1 MINKIKDWLNS
12 PYRWAIL
19 AALLGLVAS
28 VWAYQS
34 SLRHEE
40 VRLQT
45 HFDHLA
51 IDRVQRVQDK
61 LEQALTTLTTV
72 SSLLDAS
79 NDVSRSKF
87 RLMVTPLLERRP
99 DIMAISW
106 APRVR
111 QQERS
116 NLEKNL
122 RADGDARH
130 GISEATG
137 NAQNISPA
145 SKRTQYFPVLFSE
158 PIERNRNAIGNDI
171 YF

>member
-87 RLMVTPLLERRP
+87 RLMVTPLL
-99 DIMAISW
+99 
-106 APRVR
+106 
-111 QQERS
+111 
-116 NLEKNL
+116 
-122 RADGDARH
+122 
-130 GISEATG
+130 
-137 NAQNISPA
+137 
-145 SKRTQYFPVLFSE
+145 
-158 PIERNRNAIGNDI
+158 
-171 YF
+171 